1 MDKKDKEMNRAAKS
15 EQKPDEKRTMNDTE
29 HVTSDTEKEK
39 SSKKKTNKTWEAFGK
54 SKGCFIINDP
64 KFLL

>member
-1 MDKKDKEMNRAAKS
+1 MNKNKKNAKS
-15 EQKPDEKRTMNDTE
+15 QEVKAQRQTPE
-29 HVTSDTEKEK
+29 
-39 SSKKKTNKTWEAFGK
+39 KKKTNKTWEAFGK

>member
-1 MDKKDKEMNRAAKS
+1 M
-15 EQKPDEKRTMNDTE
+15 EKVE
-29 HVTSDTEKEK
+29 KKEK
-39 SSKKKTNKTWEAFGK
+39 GQLLKVQEGSKTKDEMPKKTNKTWEAFGK

>member
-1 MDKKDKEMNRAAKS
+1 MKIQRLMEKLKDKKTLSTAS
-15 EQKPDEKRTMNDTE
+15 PDNTAEATTKKR
-29 HVTSDTEKEK
+29 
-39 SSKKKTNKTWEAFGK
+39 TNKTWEAFGK

>member
-1 MDKKDKEMNRAAKS
+1 MIKTEPTPDENRAINETSAES
-15 EQKPDEKRTMNDTE
+15 EAAEKKNA
-29 HVTSDTEKEK
+29 
-39 SSKKKTNKTWEAFGK
+39 KKKTNKTWEAFGK

>member
-1 MDKKDKEMNRAAKS
+1 MNKDKKEVKN
-15 EQKPDEKRTMNDTE
+15 QITE
-29 HVTSDTEKEK
+29 DINSQEVKTQGQTTE
-39 SSKKKTNKTWEAFGK
+39 KKKTNKTWEAFGK

>member
-1 MDKKDKEMNRAAKS
+1 MIKTEPTPDENRAINETSAES
-15 EQKPDEKRTMNDTE
+15 EAAEKKNAQ
-29 HVTSDTEKEK
+29 
-39 SSKKKTNKTWEAFGK
+39 KKTNKTWEAFGK

>member
-1 MDKKDKEMNRAAKS
+1 MEKNAEKTINGTKKNNVGKEAECKMKVP
-15 EQKPDEKRTMNDTE
+15 E
-29 HVTSDTEKEK
+29 
-39 SSKKKTNKTWEAFGK
+39 KKTNKTWEAFGK

>member
-1 MDKKDKEMNRAAKS
+1 MNRVTKV
-15 EQKPDEKRTMNDTE
+15 EQKQDENKTVNDAE
-29 HVTSDTEKEK
+29 PIVSDTTEKK
-39 SSKKKTNKTWEAFGK
+39 NSKKKTNKTWEAFGK

>member
-1 MDKKDKEMNRAAKS
+1 M
-15 EQKPDEKRTMNDTE
+15 EKN
-29 HVTSDTEKEK
+29 TEKTINETGK
-39 SSKKKTNKTWEAFGK
+39 NKVGKETENKVKAPKKKTNKTWEAFGK